1 MKIEN
6 NKVVLINYV
15 LTAPNGEQIDASNGE
30 PMAYLHGHH
39 NVIPG
44 LEKALESKSAGDK
57 FTAIISAEDG
67 YGEKLDHL
75 IQENVPKSM
84 FQGVEDIEIGMR
96 FEAQSDQGFHSVAI
110 TEVTEETVTVDGN
123 HELAGI
129 ELNFDIEVVEV
140 RDATAEEVEHGHA
153 HGAGGHQH

>member
-15 LTAPNGEQIDASNGE
+15 LTDPNGEQIDASKGE

>member
-15 LTAPNGEQIDASNGE
+15 LTDPNGEQIDASNGE